1 MSKSEMEIVV
11 EDPTAPDDASPAVT
25 SKRTIDMIVSVL
37 LLAFAA
43 LLAWDNWKTG
53 ASWDSSGPQ
62 AGYFPFYLSL
72 ILGGAAL
79 FGLVKTL
86 MDPAIESEAFVT
98 RDQLKRV
105 MTVLVPTFLFCLA
118 LKWLGIYLSS
128 FLLIVGFM
136 RLVGKISLWKSLL
149 TAFIF
154 AATMFVV
161 FDVAFDVIM
170 PKGPI
175 EALLGR

>member
-11 EDPTAPDDASPAVT
+11 EDPTAPDDASPAVI
-25 SKRTIDMIVSVL
+25 SKRMIDMIVSVL

-72 ILGGAAL
+72 ILGSAAL

-86 MDPAIESEAFVT
+86 MDPASEREAFVT

-105 MTVLVPTFLFCLA
+105 LTVLVPTFLFCLA

-136 RLVGKISLWKSLL
+136 RLVGKITLWKSLL

-154 AATMFVV
+154 AATMFIV

>member
-25 SKRTIDMIVSVL
+25 SKRMIDMIVSAL

-79 FGLVKTL
+79 FGLIKTL
-86 MDPAIESEAFVT
+86 MDSTSERDAFVT
-98 RDQLKRV
+98 RAQLSRV

-128 FLLIVGFM
+128 FLLIAGFM
-136 RLVGKISLWKSLL
+136 RFVGKIALWKSLL
-149 TAFIF
+149 TAFVF
-154 AATMFVV
+154 AATMFIV

-175 EALLGR
+175 ETLLGR

>member
-11 EDPTAPDDASPAVT
+11 EDPTAPDDASPAVI
-25 SKRTIDMIVSVL
+25 SKRMIDMIVSVL

-86 MDPAIESEAFVT
+86 MDPASEREAFVT

-136 RLVGKISLWKSLL
+136 RLVGKITLWKSLL